1 MRFNTICIT
10 LITVSLMACSPQ
22 FDNRGH
28 VIKKESIKKIEVG
41 QYKREQVLTLL
52 GSPSATGTFEDNYWY
67 YISQKIASKGFL
79 DPELINQSIT
89 MIEFD
94 DNGYVKS
101 IRDIEEEEIKEI
113 ELVEKVTPTKGK
125 KLGLFEQILGNLGV
139 PVSGQ

>member
-1 MRFNTICIT
+1 
-10 LITVSLMACSPQ
+10 MACSPQ

-28 VIKKESIKKIEVG
+28 VIQKESIKKIEVG

-52 GSPSATGTFEDNYWY
+52 GSPSATGTFEDNSWY

-101 IRDIEEEEIKEI
+101 IRNIEEEEIKEI